1 MSEKNLV
8 NCLRNE
14 TVVIRH
20 IPREYRLA
28 GNNPKHVLSDG
39 MAESAYN
46 MYTVPMLHNG
56 QLQNVLTNEEKD
68 YLEMVLGLP
77 DNSLSVYREKDNFWK
92 SQYVRLEKSETVLHL
107 DNPQDYI
114 KYKILL
120 ANKNLICPDLKTLQ
134 DRPKATYQYVII
146 SEGEEAKANM
156 GRVNARKEAYKEY
169 GKIENDKDTLRLIV
183 ETMTSRPVATSTS
196 LEKLAGQIDNLIE
209 NNAKMFLSIIKDP
222 LLKTKVLIRN
232 GVEAGVII
240 DRSGLL
246 FMRDNGSPLCDAGD
260 STLSV
265 AADYLNKPKNQ
276 ELKFSI
282 EARVKEYKSKN

>member
-28 GNNPKHVLSDG
+28 GNNPKHVLSEG
-39 MAESAYN
+39 MADSAYN
-46 MYTVPMLHNG
+46 MYTVPMLRNG
-56 QLQNVLTNEEKD
+56 QLQDVLTDDEKD
-68 YLEMVLGLP
+68 YLEKALGLP
-77 DNSLSVYREKDNFWK
+77 DNGLSIYRTEDNFWK
-92 SQYVRLEKSETVLHL
+92 NQFVRLEKSETVLHL
-107 DNPQDYI
+107 NNPQDYI

-134 DRPKATYQYVII
+134 DKPKATYQYVII
-146 SEGEEAKANM
+146 AQGEEAKANM
-156 GRVNARKEAYKEY
+156 GRVNARKEAYKEF
-169 GKIENDKDTLRLIV
+169 GKVENDKDVLRLIV
-183 ETMTSRPVATSTS
+183 ETMTSRPVASSTS
-196 LEKLAGQIDNLIE
+196 IEQLAGQIDNLIE

-232 GVEAGVII
+232 GIEAGVIV

-246 FMRDNGSPLCDAGD
+246 FMRDNGAPLCESGD

-265 AADYLNKPKNQ
+265 AADYLNRPKNQ

-282 EARVKEYKSKN
+282 EARVKEYKNKD